1 MMEWGNT
8 HGAITKDADT
18 TLYLNLNN
26 KTSKDVAQP
35 QKEMLKQ
42 ILECPSADEHYLRC
56 TSYGIKSSET
66 IVLEDDSKTTATT
79 SFKLDV
85 PTSDTISTD
94 FGTMHILSGDITLP
108 EAISEARG
116 YLNTKQCESTVIQW
130 SENTYGFTLDNNVFV
145 VRYD

>member
-66 IVLEDDSKTTATT
+66 IVLDDDSKTTATT
-79 SFKLDV
+79 SATCAGRWTTTTRGASPKR
-85 PTSDTISTD
+85 
-94 FGTMHILSGDITLP
+94 GTWGC
-108 EAISEARG
+108 A
-116 YLNTKQCESTVIQW
+116 
-130 SENTYGFTLDNNVFV
+130 
-145 VRYD
+145 